1 MGAKLLLSTVG
12 DSSVV
17 NSTVETSFFNQTV
30 PAGTLSTNNL
40 LIIRMCAKYLNNT
53 ATPHT
58 YTIRVKFGGTTIHTF
73 TSLAQAVSVDSR
85 ACLTVVFLGGE
96 NATNSQRSLMQHVN
110 GGTNSGALHANAGGN
125 DHNTSTNGGIA
136 VDSTADQTLE
146 ITVQLDTAD
155 ANFSWTRQGVWV
167 EKWDSVIPSALGDGT
182 KLLGVAIDTGTVRN
196 TTTATSVLSF
206 TIPGGTLSTSNLLMI
221 QLIGDVKNNTGG
233 NAQWFADMYYGGTQI
248 LFGAGVANASD
259 PVRYG
264 FPIEVWLG
272 GGGATNAQV
281 VGILGHAAGGPS
293 GGQPPFGNGE
303 GNMPGAGWQAHN
315 VSGTIAV
322 DSTVDQT
329 FELRIKFDTASPD
342 LDYRMLAATFSVI
355 KA

>member
-12 DSSVV
+12 DSSVT
-17 NSTVETSFFNQTV
+17 NSTVETSFFSQTV

-40 LIIRMCAKYLNNT
+40 LILRMVGKILNNT
-53 ATPHT
+53 AAGHT

-73 TSLAQAVSVDSR
+73 TSISQAQGVNPR
-85 ACLTVVFLGGE
+85 TCQTVVFLGGE

-110 GGTNSGALHANAGGN
+110 GGLNSGDLHANAGGN

-136 VDSTADQTLE
+136 IDSTVDQTLE
-146 ITVQLDTAD
+146 VTVQLDAAD
-155 ANFSWTRQGVWV
+155 ANLTYTRRGVWV

-182 KLLGVAIDTGTVRN
+182 KLLGVAIDSGKVSN
-196 TTTATSVLSF
+196 TSTATSVLQF
-206 TIPGGTLSTSNLLMI
+206 TIPGGTLGTANLVMI
-221 QLIGDVKNNTGG
+221 QIIGDVKNHTGA
-233 NAQWFADMYYGGTQI
+233 NAQWFADMFYGGTQI
-248 LFGAGVANASD
+248 LFGAGVANADD

-281 VGILGHAAGGPS
+281 VGVLGHSAGGPS
-293 GGQPPFGNGE
+293 GGPIPQGNGE
-303 GNMPGAGWQAHN
+303 GNIPNSGWQAHN
-315 VSGTIAV
+315 ASGTVAV

-329 FELRIKFDTASPD
+329 FEMKITFNTASQD